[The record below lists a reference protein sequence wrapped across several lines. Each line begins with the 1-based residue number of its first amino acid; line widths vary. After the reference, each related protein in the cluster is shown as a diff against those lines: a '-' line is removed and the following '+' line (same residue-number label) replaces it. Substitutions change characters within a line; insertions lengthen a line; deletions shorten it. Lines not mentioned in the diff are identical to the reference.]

1 MRIIRIIVA
10 FLSVVSQEWAL
21 DLSPIGTPQGGSC
34 TVMDKSFYVIC
45 YQPEWKIPE
54 WVAEHVTREQLLAP
68 AVPRKDAFRPDP
80 AVPAGR
86 AELSDYKG
94 SGYDRGHQA
103 PAGDFRYSVEAMR
116 ATFLLSNMAPQRPEM
131 NRVIWRDLEV
141 AVRSLI
147 AHEGDAWI
155 ITGPVGVQTDQLYVP
170 LVWPANV
177 IGAHQVVVPEAFFKA
192 ALCAGKVYVFI
203 VPNQRNKR
211 WTALATYETT
221 LNSVESL
228 TGLAMFRAVVNYIE
242 LEGTLNPLP
251 VYPVIGP
258 DAEQTKAIK
267 RK

>member
-1 MRIIRIIVA
+1 MKLLLALLTILPWA
-10 FLSVVSQEWAL
+10 WAL
-21 DLSPIGTPQGGSC
+21 DLSPIGAPQGGSC
-34 TVMDKSFYVIC
+34 TVMDRTYYVIC

-54 WVAEHVTREQLLAP
+54 WVAEYVTREQLLAP
-68 AVPRKDAFRPDP
+68 AVPRKDAFRSDPD
-80 AVPAGR
+80 VPAGR
-86 AELSDYKG
+86 AELSDYQG

-131 NRVIWRDLEV
+131 NRVIWRDLEI

-155 ITGPVGVQTDQLYVP
+155 ITGPVGVLSGVIGGGYWDPPVT
-170 LVWPANV
+170 
-177 IGAHQVVVPEAFFKA
+177 IGAHQVAVPGGFFKA
-192 ALCAGKVYVFI
+192 VLCNSKAYVFI
-203 VPNQRNKR
+203 VPNQRNKHN
-211 WTALATYETT
+211 ALATYETT
-221 LNSVESL
+221 LNSAESL
-228 TGLAMFRAVVNYIE
+228 TGLAMFRAVANYSE
-242 LEGTLNPLP
+242 LESTLNPLP